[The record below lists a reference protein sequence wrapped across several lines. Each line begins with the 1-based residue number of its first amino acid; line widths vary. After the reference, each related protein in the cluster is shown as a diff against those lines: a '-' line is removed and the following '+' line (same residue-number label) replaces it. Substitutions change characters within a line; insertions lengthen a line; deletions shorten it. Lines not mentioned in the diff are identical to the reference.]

1 MSRAR
6 TGAGR
11 CVPSQAWSEGKGR
24 TLGPSHAGLL
34 ANRKSLGFPLSCK
47 MQSSQAPGWS
57 AQCAW
62 QQATVKGTHVCD
74 CEINIGH
81 QNSHCS
87 SGHFRTLGS
96 VQMATGSHW
105 FAASVRLDT
114 VPPCF
119 RHNLPDAKVQLA
131 HSTENVLPVVSLNAA
146 VACGGRTRH
155 GALVPAASP
164 GRLAI
169 DGKASS
175 APKQLGRIS
184 PLGSFP
190 RHWARIVAISA
201 VPGAAKAPRP
211 VVWEE
216 GSQVQTERER
226 ESGVLLLSQLRCIL
240 LCSYIFVESCHLQD
254 EQNKPRALALLDA
267 RSSIFPAV
275 LLTGTCSC

>member
-1 MSRAR
+1 MQDYKRQVTNYKRYSSFFPYLHIEDASPKLLHKAALSRAC
-6 TGAGR
+6 TGAGQ
-11 CVPSQAWSEGKGR
+11 CVTSQAWSEGKGQ
-24 TLGPSHAGLL
+24 TLGSSYTGLL
-34 ANRKSLGFPLSCK
+34 ANWKSLVFPLSCK

-62 QQATVKGTHVCD
+62 QQATVRETHVCD
-74 CEINIGH
+74 CEINFGH

-87 SGHFRTLGS
+87 SGHLRTLGS

-105 FAASVRLDT
+105 FAASIRLDT

-146 VACGGRTRH
+146 VRERTRH
-155 GALVPAASP
+155 GALVPAESP
-164 GRLAI
+164 GTLAI

-184 PLGSFP
+184 RHGSFP

-201 VPGAAKAPRP
+201 VPGVKALWFGKRA
-211 VVWEE
+211 
-216 GSQVQTERER
+216 GSQVQTERVVYCCCLIIKVY
-226 ESGVLLLSQLRCIL
+226 SLV
-240 LCSYIFVESCHLQD
+240 
-254 EQNKPRALALLDA
+254 
-267 RSSIFPAV
+267 
-275 LLTGTCSC
+275 